1 MSNFVDHVKI
11 TVKSGNGGNGSMS
24 FHREKFVMNGGPDG
38 GDGGRGGDVM
48 FLADLNMHTLLDFR
62 FKSKYTAENGG
73 DGSAGNCSGK
83 RGENLII
90 KVPVGTVVK
99 DAETGKVLLD
109 LHEAGQCKCLMKGGK
124 GGWGNTHFS
133 TPTRQ
138 APHFAK
144 PGVKTEPR
152 ALLLELKTIADV
164 GLVGFPNVG
173 KSTILSV
180 VTSARP
186 KIANYHFTTL
196 TPNLGMVRH
205 HGEDFIMADI
215 PGLVEGAADGTGLG
229 HAFLRHVERTRLL
242 LHVVDASGS
251 EGRDPVVDFD
261 TINLELSRYGNLAEL
276 PQILVCNKADL
287 PGFDENLERL
297 KAHVADRN
305 IPVFSVSA
313 ATRKGFDPLMN
324 QVIQLLKTLPPIQ
337 SFPET
342 LEEEEAMERPDGFQ
356 IEMEGKIYHVLGP
369 SMERLLNSINFDDEE
384 SLNYFHRTLRRM
396 GVIDAL
402 REKGAKEGDTVQIE
416 DMAFDFVD

>member
-1 MSNFVDHVKI
+1 MDINWYPGH
-11 TVKSGNGGNGSMS
+11 M
-24 FHREKFVMNGGPDG
+24 
-38 GDGGRGGDVM
+38 
-48 FLADLNMHTLLDFR
+48 A
-62 FKSKYTAENGG
+62 KSKRLLMDQLSRVDVVVELCDARIPFSSRNPDLGQLV
-73 DGSAGNCSGK
+73 SGK
-83 RGENLII
+83 RRVLLLNKADLAEPGITGAWVRHFREEGLDAAPFEASRGRSGQGINLISQAAQEAVQ
-90 KVPVGTVVK
+90 KALGRRVRKTVKAMVVGV
-99 DAETGKVLLD
+99 
-109 LHEAGQCKCLMKGGK
+109 
-124 GGWGNTHFS
+124 
-133 TPTRQ
+133 
-138 APHFAK
+138 
-144 PGVKTEPR
+144 
-152 ALLLELKTIADV
+152 
-164 GLVGFPNVG
+164 PNVG